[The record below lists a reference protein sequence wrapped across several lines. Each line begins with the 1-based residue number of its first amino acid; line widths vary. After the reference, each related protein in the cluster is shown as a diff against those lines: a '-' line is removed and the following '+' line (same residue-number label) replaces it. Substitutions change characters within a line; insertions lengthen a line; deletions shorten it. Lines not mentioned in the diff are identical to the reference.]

1 MENLQV
7 GRASLSWLQG
17 GVNFLD
23 GGAMFGVVPK
33 ALWSKKYPVNEQN
46 QIELRTDPI
55 LLLVDGKRILID
67 SGMGNAKLTAK
78 QVRNFGVR
86 EESAIEKS
94 LAAHGLTVAD
104 IDVVLMTHLHFDH
117 ACGLTKPVDEHNYE
131 PVFQNAVIYTSAIE
145 WEEMQH
151 PNIRSINTYWEMNWK
166 PIISQVKTFD
176 KELEIVPGLRMI
188 HTGGHSNGHCI
199 IVFEDGADCFIHMA
213 DIMPTH
219 GHQNKLW
226 ALAYD
231 DYPVDSVHEKEK
243 WMQFGYEKNAWYT
256 FYHDAYYRAIKFDES
271 GKKIDAVERQ
281 RYAYPESNESGYKK
295 ENS

>member
-104 IDVVLMTHLHFDH
+104 IDIVLMTHLHFDH

-145 WEEMQH
+145 WKEMQH